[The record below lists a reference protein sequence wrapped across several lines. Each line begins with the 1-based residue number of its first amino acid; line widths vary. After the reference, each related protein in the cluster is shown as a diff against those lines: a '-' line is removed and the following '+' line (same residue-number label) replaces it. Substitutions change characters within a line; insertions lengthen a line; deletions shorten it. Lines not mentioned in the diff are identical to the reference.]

1 MLRMNE
7 WIRIASI
14 VALALAWL
22 IPGRGAVA
30 AQVIT
35 ADTVV
40 VSAAPPAPARTTVSP
55 RGAMIRSWL
64 VPGWGQASVGSH
76 VRGGFWFSIQGT
88 SWYMLL
94 KTIGRL
100 NQAKNI
106 ERRLVAIAT
115 DSLNELIAMDS
126 LLAEE
131 LSDPIAFENA
141 VGEHTGVNS
150 IRGLVD
156 ARGQQR
162 QDWIT
167 YTIFFTLISGV
178 DAYVNAH
185 LRDFPVDITTVP
197 STDGSVRFTV
207 SVPTGSVRSRQALAR
222 YSAPAPRLHRW

>member
-1 MLRMNE
+1 MGQLIVSMGLV
-7 WIRIASI
+7 A
-14 VALALAWL
+14 VALVA
-22 IPGRGAVA
+22 PRGESH
-30 AQVIT
+30 AQVIV
-35 ADTVV
+35 ADTVAAAD
-40 VSAAPPAPARTTVSP
+40 SALPPVRGGASP

-64 VPGWGQASVGSH
+64 VPGWGQAAVGSN
-76 VRGGFWFSIQGT
+76 VRGGFWFALQGT

-100 NQAKNI
+100 NQARGT
-106 ERRLVAIAT
+106 EDRLVAIAT

-131 LSDPIAFENA
+131 LSDQIAFENA
-141 VGEHTGVNS
+141 VGEHTGVQN

-167 YTIFFTLISGV
+167 YTVFFTLISGV

-185 LRDFPVDITTVP
+185 LRDFPVDITSPP
-197 STDGSVRFTV
+197 STDGSLRLMLR
-207 SVPTGSVRSRQALAR
+207 VPIGSVGKHRL
-222 YSAPAPRLHRW
+222 PATSSVRDFQRNRW